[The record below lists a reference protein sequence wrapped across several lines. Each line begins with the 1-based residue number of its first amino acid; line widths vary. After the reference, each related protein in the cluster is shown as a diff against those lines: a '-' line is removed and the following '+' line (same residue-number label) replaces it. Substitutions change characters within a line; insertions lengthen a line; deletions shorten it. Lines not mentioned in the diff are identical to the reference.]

1 MCECTYRYMISEKNG
16 MCILGIMKYTDDIQ
30 WNILLGDI
38 EIENGLSISIF
49 WL

>member
-16 MCILGIMKYTDDIQ
+16 MCIPEIMKYTEDIQ
-30 WNILLGDI
+30 WNIPLGNI
-38 EIENGLSISIF
+38 ETENGLSISIF